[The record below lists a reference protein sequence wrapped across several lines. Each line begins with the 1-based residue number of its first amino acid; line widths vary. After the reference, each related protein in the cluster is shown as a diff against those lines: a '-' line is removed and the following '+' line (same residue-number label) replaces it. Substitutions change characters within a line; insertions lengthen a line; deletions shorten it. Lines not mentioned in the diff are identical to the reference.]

1 MDKETLEFLLEKD
14 LALPI
19 TENISAAACSPV
31 RKETS
36 ELF

>member
-1 MDKETLEFLLEKD
+1 MDKGTLEFLLEKD

-19 TENISAAACSPV
+19 TEDVSAAACNPV